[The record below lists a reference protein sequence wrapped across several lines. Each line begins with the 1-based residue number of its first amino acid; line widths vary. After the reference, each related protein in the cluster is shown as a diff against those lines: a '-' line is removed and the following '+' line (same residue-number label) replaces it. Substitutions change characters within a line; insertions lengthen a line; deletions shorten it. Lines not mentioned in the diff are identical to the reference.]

1 MISDRQL
8 IMKAVLENKL
18 SPDHVT
24 LEEIQELHE
33 LLFEVVAEKCM
44 DRRILND

>member
-1 MISDRQL
+1 MTDRQM
-8 IMKAVLENKL
+8 IMQAVLQNEL

-24 LEEIQELHE
+24 LEEVQELHE
-33 LLFEVVAEKCM
+33 LLFDLVAEKHM